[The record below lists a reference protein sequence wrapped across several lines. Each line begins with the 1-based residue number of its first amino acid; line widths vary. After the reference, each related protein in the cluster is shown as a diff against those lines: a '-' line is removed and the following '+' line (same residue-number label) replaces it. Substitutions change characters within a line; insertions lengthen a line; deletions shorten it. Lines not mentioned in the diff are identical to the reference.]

1 MQLQSGRSCDS
12 VTLNSRQDG
21 KQRIGPLKIA
31 RAVHALPTMSSAN
44 PPKPIAAP
52 DALAALKRKTRFALV
67 LDTEGLD
74 QLSTLAAHIGQPGF
88 YPSAVAFLASLV
100 DADVSIALLYSVQQR
115 PRYLAVRAEAALRR
129 GARNTAYIDGPY
141 VLDPVYQ
148 MFQRGQANGAYP
160 MSSYLP
166 DDFYESEFYRC
177 FFRNTHLVD
186 TIDVLW
192 RIDAHSSIAFCL
204 GREEGTPPFDAAEI
218 ALVQH
223 ILPLLFALM
232 ERHHQFAAP
241 PKPDATDRLVHQKV
255 EATMANFGSSLLTRR
270 EREVVFYMLSGYS
283 SEQTAERLHTAEGTI
298 RNQRKSIHRK
308 LETGSQAELFS
319 LFIQCIPFADPD
331 SGADP
336 LVRCQGPTA
345 RRSSS

>member
-1 MQLQSGRSCDS
+1 M
-12 VTLNSRQDG
+12 
-21 KQRIGPLKIA
+21 
-31 RAVHALPTMSSAN
+31 
-44 PPKPIAAP
+44 PKPHAAT
-52 DALAALKRKTRFALV
+52 LKPAPHRKTRFALA
-67 LDTEGLD
+67 LDTEGVA
-74 QLSTLAAHIGQPGF
+74 QLSELASQVGLAGF
-88 YPSAVAFLASLV
+88 YPAAVTFLGSLIDADASVAFL
-100 DADVSIALLYSVQQR
+100 YSVDER
-115 PRYLAVRAEAALRR
+115 PRYLAVKAEAAVRR
-129 GARNTAYIDGPY
+129 GARDTAYLDGPY

-148 MFQRGQANGAYP
+148 MFQRGQADGAYP

-166 DDFYESEFYRC
+166 GDFYDSEFYRC

-186 TIDVLW
+186 TVDVLW
-192 RIDAHSSIAFCL
+192 RIDKGSAIAFCL
-204 GREEGTPPFDAAEI
+204 GREEGTPPFGDADV

-232 ERHHQFAAP
+232 KRHHQLAAP
-241 PKPDATDRLVHQKV
+241 PKPDEADRLVHRKV
-255 EATMANFGSSLLTRR
+255 QATMANFGASLLTKR

-283 SEQTAERLHTAEGTI
+283 SEQTAERLHSAEGTV

-336 LVRCQGPTA
+336 LVRCQGPSP
-345 RRSSS
+345 RGSD

>member
-1 MQLQSGRSCDS
+1 MSRTATPSTDGTARRKSS
-12 VTLNSRQDG
+12 FTL
-21 KQRIGPLKIA
+21 A
-31 RAVHALPTMSSAN
+31 
-44 PPKPIAAP
+44 
-52 DALAALKRKTRFALV
+52 
-67 LDTEGLD
+67 LDTERLG
-74 QLSTLAAHIGQPGF
+74 QLSALTAQIGQPGF
-88 YPSAVAFLASLV
+88 YPAAVVFLAALI
-100 DADVSIALLYSVQQR
+100 DADVSVAFLYSNDQR
-115 PRYLAVRAEAALRR
+115 PFYLAVKAEAALRR
-129 GARNTAYIDGPY
+129 GARDTAYIDGPY

-160 MSSYLP
+160 MASYLP
-166 DDFYESEFYRC
+166 DDFYDSEFYRC

-192 RIDAHSSIAFCL
+192 RIDERSSIAFCL
-204 GREEGTPPFDAAEI
+204 GREEGTPPFGPAEN

-223 ILPLLFALM
+223 VLPLLFALL

-241 PKPDATDRLVHQKV
+241 PKPDEADRLVHRKV
-255 EATMANFGSSLLTRR
+255 EATMANFGASVLTRR

-331 SGADP
+331 SDADP
-336 LVRCQGPTA
+336 LVRFQAPANRPA
-345 RRSSS
+345 R

>member
-1 MQLQSGRSCDS
+1 MPKQPAPLSSSG
-12 VTLNSRQDG
+12 
-21 KQRIGPLKIA
+21 A
-31 RAVHALPTMSSAN
+31 R
-44 PPKPIAAP
+44 
-52 DALAALKRKTRFALV
+52 RKTRLALA
-67 LDTEGLD
+67 LDTEGVAH
-74 QLSTLAAHIGQPGF
+74 LSALATCIGLPGF
-88 YPSAVAFLASLV
+88 YPAAVAFLASLI
-100 DADVSIALLYSVQQR
+100 DADVSVAFLYSVDQR
-115 PRYLAVRAEAALRR
+115 PRYLAVKAEAAVRR
-129 GARNTAYIDGPY
+129 GARDTAYLDGPY

-148 MFQRGQANGAYP
+148 LFQRGQPNGAYA
-160 MSSYLP
+160 MASYLP
-166 DDFYESEFYRC
+166 DDFYDSEFYRC

-192 RIDAHSSIAFCL
+192 RIDERSSIAFCL
-204 GREEGTPPFDAAEI
+204 GREEGTPPFGATEN

-232 ERHHQFAAP
+232 ERHHQLATP
-241 PKPDATDRLVHQKV
+241 PKPDEADRLVHRKV
-255 EATMANFGSSLLTRR
+255 EATMANFGASLLTRR
-270 EREVVFYMLSGYS
+270 EREVIFYMLSGYS

-336 LVRCQGPTA
+336 LVRCQGPA
-345 RRSSS
+345 PRGAN

>member
-1 MQLQSGRSCDS
+1 M
-12 VTLNSRQDG
+12 
-21 KQRIGPLKIA
+21 
-31 RAVHALPTMSSAN
+31 
-44 PPKPIAAP
+44 PKPHASAQKLAP
-52 DALAALKRKTRFALV
+52 NRKTRFALA
-67 LDTEGLD
+67 LDNEGVA
-74 QLSTLAAHIGQPGF
+74 QLSELASQVGLAGF
-88 YPSAVAFLASLV
+88 YPAAVTFLGSLIDADASVAFL
-100 DADVSIALLYSVQQR
+100 YSVDER
-115 PRYLAVRAEAALRR
+115 PRYLAVKAEAAVRR
-129 GARNTAYIDGPY
+129 GARDAAYLDGPY

-148 MFQRGQANGAYP
+148 MFQRGQADGAYP

-166 DDFYESEFYRC
+166 GDFYDSEFYRC

-186 TIDVLW
+186 TVDVLW
-192 RIDAHSSIAFCL
+192 RIDKGSAIAFCL
-204 GREEGTPPFDAAEI
+204 GREEGTPPFGDADV

-232 ERHHQFAAP
+232 KRHHQLAAP
-241 PKPDATDRLVHQKV
+241 PKPDEADRLVHRKV
-255 EATMANFGSSLLTRR
+255 QATMANFGASLLTKR

-283 SEQTAERLHTAEGTI
+283 SEQTAERLHSAEGTV

-336 LVRCQGPTA
+336 LVRCQGPSP
-345 RRSSS
+345 RGSD

>member
-1 MQLQSGRSCDS
+1 MPRTATRLTEG
-12 VTLNSRQDG
+12 T
-21 KQRIGPLKIA
+21 A
-31 RAVHALPTMSSAN
+31 RR
-44 PPKPIAAP
+44 KPSF
-52 DALAALKRKTRFALV
+52 ALA
-67 LDTEGLD
+67 LDAEGLG
-74 QLSTLAAHIGQPGF
+74 QLSALAAHIGQPGF
-88 YPSAVAFLASLV
+88 YPAAVVFLAALI
-100 DADVSIALLYSVQQR
+100 DADVSIAFLYSSDQR
-115 PRYLAVRAEAALRR
+115 PRYLAVKAEAALRR
-129 GARNTAYIDGPY
+129 GARDTAYVDGPY

-160 MSSYLP
+160 MASYLP
-166 DDFYESEFYRC
+166 DDFYDSEFYRC

-192 RIDAHSSIAFCL
+192 RIDERSSIAFCL
-204 GREEGTPPFDAAEI
+204 GREEGTPPFGPAEN

-223 ILPLLFALM
+223 VLPLLFALM

-241 PKPDATDRLVHQKV
+241 PKPDEADRLVHRKV
-255 EATMANFGSSLLTRR
+255 EATMANFGASVLTRR

-331 SGADP
+331 SDADP
-336 LVRCQGPTA
+336 LERFQAPATRPA
-345 RRSSS
+345 R